1 MLLLVTKFML
11 FCFKTSVLL
20 SFPDSNSHN
29 DSSMSQ
35 MSTWSLLSSSDSSRD
50 SPSSVMFKKPK
61 RQVCAL
67 LSDVP
72 HDPVPAETPEDSF
85 EDEDSNIYVPVEMS
99 SQGCEII
106 TDPDMIKQTDVDSFL
121 RSRFRNIKGLP
132 LYEPWFAKKC
142 LYEVECMLLNHYHID
157 GYFLVRPEFQG
168 EKVYLMLSVVFND
181 SILHFK
187 ILQKKIFHKN
197 VFCLENGS
205 ANFATIQALI
215 EFYKLNL
222 TKPLPCY
229 LTESPFA
236 QRSVWWWKSI
246 CQRRRWH

>member
-1 MLLLVTKFML
+1 
-11 FCFKTSVLL
+11 
-20 SFPDSNSHN
+20 
-29 DSSMSQ
+29 
-35 MSTWSLLSSSDSSRD
+35 
-50 SPSSVMFKKPK
+50 
-61 RQVCAL
+61 
-67 LSDVP
+67 
-72 HDPVPAETPEDSF
+72 
-85 EDEDSNIYVPVEMS
+85 MS

-187 ILQKKIFHKN
+187 ILQVKSY
-197 VFCLENGS
+197 V
-205 ANFATIQALI
+205 
-215 EFYKLNL
+215 
-222 TKPLPCY
+222 Y
-229 LTESPFA
+229 LTISRLISHFFNFFSEKDFSQECILPGK
-236 QRSVWWWKSI
+236 WI
-246 CQRRRWH
+246 G

>member
-1 MLLLVTKFML
+1 
-11 FCFKTSVLL
+11 
-20 SFPDSNSHN
+20 
-29 DSSMSQ
+29 
-35 MSTWSLLSSSDSSRD
+35 
-50 SPSSVMFKKPK
+50 
-61 RQVCAL
+61 
-67 LSDVP
+67 
-72 HDPVPAETPEDSF
+72 
-85 EDEDSNIYVPVEMS
+85 MS

-187 ILQKKIFHKN
+187 ILQVKSYVYFAISRLISHF
-197 VFCLENGS
+197 L
-205 ANFATIQALI
+205 NFFRKRFFTRMYFAWKMDRLI
-215 EFYKLNL
+215 LPQSKL
-222 TKPLPCY
+222 
-229 LTESPFA
+229 
-236 QRSVWWWKSI
+236 
-246 CQRRRWH
+246 